1 VTGVLRP
8 NGKGD
13 NYVQYDLL
21 TYNKSKSNAFGF
33 AAYSDFTFL
42 RDCKLTLNVN
52 VYDTENRSMTGASPD
67 YGYNGSTGGYLSTY
81 SYRTYS
87 VNTQQLLNWSR
98 SFGKHSLYLLF
109 GHEYT
114 RDYDGTLGAAKHNI
128 VNYAANKEL
137 AGAVTMLSTDG
148 YSSTYNVEG
157 YFFRANY
164 DYDSRYFA
172 SFSYRRDGSS
182 RFDPDYRWGN
192 FWSLGGVWI
201 INKERWFPKNN
212 WIDELKLKASYGEQG
227 NDNIGDFRYIDFYN
241 ISSVGG
247 EAALDFSAK
256 GKNDIT
262 WEKNGNF
269 NAGIDFTLFNHRL
282 SGSVEYYHRKTTD
295 MLLWVTTPT
304 SIGYSGY
311 YDNVG
316 DMVNKGI
323 ELSLNGDVIRT
334 RNVTWSLDLNLSHN
348 KNEVTYMP
356 AENKTAQ
363 SDGYYGYS
371 SSYNFIGEGL
381 PLYTWYI
388 PKYAGVDSQGRS
400 TWYVKNTDGTE
411 STTYDYSKASYYVC
425 DDANPDVYG
434 GFGTSLKVY
443 DFDLSCSFIYS
454 LGGKGLDYG
463 YMSLMGSP
471 TSSSERG
478 NLHKDLF
485 NAWSADNT
493 SSDIPRFQY
502 MDEGSSYVSD
512 RFLTNSSSLTLK
524 NVSLGYTLPKDWIKP
539 LGLTSVRVYCTADN
553 VYYWTKRKGYDPRSA
568 INGSVQASNTFQP
581 IRSISGGITVKF

>member
-1 VTGVLRP
+1 
-8 NGKGD
+8 
-13 NYVQYDLL
+13 
-21 TYNKSKSNAFGF
+21 
-33 AAYSDFTFL
+33 
-42 RDCKLTLNVN
+42 
-52 VYDTENRSMTGASPD
+52 M
-67 YGYNGSTGGYLSTY
+67 
-81 SYRTYS
+81 
-87 VNTQQLLNWSR
+87 
-98 SFGKHSLYLLF
+98 
-109 GHEYT
+109 
-114 RDYDGTLGAAKHNI
+114 
-128 VNYAANKEL
+128 
-137 AGAVTMLSTDG
+137 
-148 YSSTYNVEG
+148 
-157 YFFRANY
+157 
-164 DYDSRYFA
+164 
-172 SFSYRRDGSS
+172 
-182 RFDPDYRWGN
+182 
-192 FWSLGGVWI
+192 
-201 INKERWFPKNN
+201 
-212 WIDELKLKASYGEQG
+212 
-227 NDNIGDFRYIDFYN
+227 
-241 ISSVGG
+241 
-247 EAALDFSAK
+247 
-256 GKNDIT
+256 
-262 WEKNGNF
+262 
-269 NAGIDFTLFNHRL
+269 
-282 SGSVEYYHRKTTD
+282 EYYHRKTTD

-478 NLHKDLF
+478 NLHKDLY
-485 NAWSADNT
+485 NVWSADNT

-539 LGLTSVRVYCTADN
+539 LGLTSVRVYCSADN

-568 INGSVQASNTFQP
+568 INGLVQASNTFQP